1 MTGSRVLKWITG
13 AFEVFLAIPVVGAAV
28 VLGSAYTALGV
39 MFILHVITLILSAKN
54 KEPFYGS
61 ILGIITSVL
70 AWIPLLGWILHLITG
85 ILLMVTAAQK
95 SKPSVS
101 NQS

>member
-28 VLGSAYTALGV
+28 VMGSAYTALGV

-61 ILGIITSVL
+61 ILGVITSVL
-70 AWIPLLGWILHLITG
+70 AWVPLLGWILHLITG
-85 ILLMVTAAQK
+85 ILLMVTASQK

-101 NQS
+101 QS

>member
-28 VLGSAYTALGV
+28 VMGSAYTALGV

-61 ILGIITSVL
+61 ILGVITSVL

-85 ILLMVTAAQK
+85 ILLMVTASQK

-101 NQS
+101 QS